1 MRNRIVIATL
11 AAGLT
16 MLGAGIGDQARA
28 IDPDRAPQAP
38 TGHRQP
44 TARDV
49 PAAPAQPQNSAEKT
63 RDKMDQ
69 DLERKLKSICKGC

>member
-11 AAGLT
+11 AVGLT
-16 MLGAGIGDQARA
+16 MLGAGVGNQARA
-28 IDPDRAPQAP
+28 IDADRVPPAPR
-38 TGHRQP
+38 GHRQP

-49 PAAPAQPQNSAEKT
+49 PPAPAPPQNSTEQA

-69 DLERKLKSICKGC
+69 DLERKMKSICKGC